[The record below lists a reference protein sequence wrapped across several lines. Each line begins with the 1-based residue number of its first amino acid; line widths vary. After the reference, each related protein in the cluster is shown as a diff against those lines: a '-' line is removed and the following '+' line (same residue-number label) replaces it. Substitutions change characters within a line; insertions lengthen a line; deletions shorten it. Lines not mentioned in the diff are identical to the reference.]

1 MNWVIKTGENSQL
14 GPGSAIDIVVGRLEY
29 MAAQPRC
36 NRERLLAEAIEY
48 ARLVRGWIREHE
60 PKVEYELYHCDGS
73 VESMS
78 RQVLRSGGKAGP
90 MSDG

>member
-1 MNWVIKTGENSQL
+1 MNWTIKTGENSQL
-14 GPGSAIDIVVGRLEY
+14 GPGSAMDIVVGRLEY
-29 MAAQPRC
+29 MANQPRC

-60 PKVEYELYHCDGS
+60 PKVQRPVFDPDKEYIGT
-73 VESMS
+73 
-78 RQVLRSGGKAGP
+78 RPGGKPGP